1 VPGNVYLAARMAA
14 RGLSHAE
21 LAEQVN
27 DFVEALTGRRGAVS
41 DRTVRRYLSGQTRW
55 PQGRQRAALEAVF
68 GCTAEELGFAPP
80 AGQAPKD
87 PAAPRDPRH
96 PQEDPLHRRTLLT
109 ATAGTALTAA
119 LPAATRYTIGTADVQ
134 HLTGELAALW
144 QLDDR
149 EGGGGTLE
157 SRALALSSQVM
168 DLQQRGSATGRVR
181 SRLYAL
187 AASFTAAAMFA
198 AVDARELA
206 RAQRHMES
214 AITLAGLSG
223 DGQVQHQTWRYAT
236 MLADQ
241 RGRHA
246 DASAAAE
253 AAMSTSA
260 HRADPLYAS
269 IGHARLALALPGIGE
284 QSRALR
290 ALGRAA
296 DAFERADTSAP
307 RPSSMQFYTRGELD
321 GLTGVTQL
329 RLRRAEQAEY
339 HLYRCLSALRPDQHR
354 NRALYTAY
362 LALAQLEQ
370 DEPERACATAH
381 AVAVPAGSS
390 GTGRTQHLLQVF
402 TTRLT
407 DKAPGAALTRAWNQH
422 ARTL

>member
-1 VPGNVYLAARMAA
+1 MHLAARMQA
-14 RGLSHAE
+14 RELSHAE
-21 LAEQVN
+21 LAEQIN
-27 DFVEALTGRRGAVS
+27 DFIEALTGRRGSVS

-68 GCTAEELGFAPP
+68 GCTAEELGFAPT

-87 PAAPRDPRH
+87 PAPPLRDPRH
-96 PQEDPLHRRTLLT
+96 PQEDPLHRRSLIT
-109 ATAGTALTAA
+109 ATAGTALAAA
-119 LPAATRYTIGTADVQ
+119 LPAATRYTIGTADVRR
-134 HLTGELAALW
+134 LADQLAELW

-149 EGGGGTLE
+149 EGGGGSME

-168 DLQQRGSATGRVR
+168 DLQQHGSATGRVR

-187 AASFTAAAMFA
+187 AASFTATAMFA
-198 AVDARELA
+198 AVDARELG

-223 DGQVQHQTWRYAT
+223 DGQVQHQTWRYAA

-246 DASAAAE
+246 DATAAAE
-253 AAMSTSA
+253 AAMSTAA

-269 IGHARLALALPGIGE
+269 IGHARLALSLPGIGE
-284 QSRALR
+284 QARALR

-296 DAFERADTSAP
+296 DAFERADASAP
-307 RPSSMQFYTRGELD
+307 RPASMHFYTRGELD
-321 GLTGVTQL
+321 GLTAVTQL
-329 RLRRAEQAEY
+329 RLGRAEQAEY
-339 HLYRCLSALRPDQHR
+339 HLHRCLAALRPDQHR

-370 DEPERACATAH
+370 DEPERACATAR
-381 AVAVPAGSS
+381 VISVPADSS
-390 GTGRTQHLLQVF
+390 GTGRTQHLLKVF
-402 TTRLT
+402 TTRLA
-407 DKAPGAALTRAWNQH
+407 DQAPGAAPTRAWLDH